1 MDGLKKYI
9 AELIGTFVLTL
20 FGCGTAVFVGV
31 NTPAGVLA
39 TALAFGLSVVVMSVT
54 IGNISGCHI
63 NPAISLGMFLD
74 KRISLRDFIGYFIFQ
89 IIGALIAAFVLAVFV
104 MGAGD
109 IGFGELG
116 DYTALGTNGT
126 AGVHDSAA
134 VALVV
139 EIVLTFVFVLIA
151 LGATAK
157 EGMGKFGG
165 LFIGLG
171 LTMVH
176 LVGIPLTGTSVNPAR
191 SIGPAI
197 VEALAGNSDP
207 LGDVW
212 IFIVAPLIGAVI
224 AWAVWKFVLSDD
236 AKVAE

>member
-1 MDGLKKYI
+1 MSEFRAYL
-9 AELIGTFVLTL
+9 AEMVGTFVLVL
-20 FGCGTAVFVGV
+20 FGCGTAMFVGCD
-31 NTPAGVLA
+31 TDAGVLA

-74 KRISLRDFIGYFIFQ
+74 KRIDAKTFVMYFIFQ
-89 IIGALIAAFVLAVFV
+89 IIGALIAGFILAVFA
-104 MGAGD
+104 MGFFD
-109 IGFGELG
+109 VGFT
-116 DYTALGTNGT
+116 DVADKTALGTNGT
-126 AGVHDSAA
+126 AGVNDSVA
-134 VALVV
+134 VALIV
-139 EIVLTFVFVLIA
+139 EIVLTMVFVLIA

-157 EGMGKFGG
+157 DGMGKFGG

-197 VEALAGNSDP
+197 VEAICGNSDP

-224 AWAVWKFVLSDD
+224 AWAIWKFVLAGGESES
-236 AKVAE
+236 A